1 MSGGTTSVNPA
12 VMSAGSWKHS
22 DFPAPV
28 GSTARTLRPASSGP
42 STFSWW
48 IRSAGWP
55 NRSRRN
61 TRAVA
66 SPPGNGEAAGDMGQE
81 LKRAP
86 RGVRGPKHASGG
98 ETMRLR
104 ERSGLVAPVHAVA
117 TAAFLARHLA
127 GTPRDVLALVTPRAH
142 EMGLVHHAPCLGPVV
157 ADFQGI
163 LRHADLDTVDIEHY
177 PGLAGLFD
185 HPVPRPPPQAFL

>member
-1 MSGGTTSVNPA
+1 MSGDTTSVNPA

-117 TAAFLARHLA
+117 PAAFLARHLA
-127 GTPRDVLALVTPRAH
+127 GTTRDVLAIVTTRAH
-142 EMGLVHHAPCLGPVV
+142 TIGLELAATSLGQLTHAVLRLILTAHH
-157 ADFQGI
+157 QRI
-163 LRHADLDTVDIEHY
+163 
-177 PGLAGLFD
+177 
-185 HPVPRPPPQAFL
+185 